1 MKRRQRMPVLFSTG
15 SRKHNFNQ
23 QWQRTFPWLIFKDF
37 FESTASYCR
46 WKTQICKSQMH
57 RLCRDVYIV
66 EKTKTPEQAAVRS
79 IRCSLTSGQLNVK
92 CNIAS
97 NYLHWI
103 NYYSSEAEN
112 RTLSSCQRRQWD
124 LKHRMKKCSRAA
136 IGEQNGTKPSGL
148 TTDNNPNPLTFQ
160 TQTVFIIKRSGCQHF
175 F

>member
-1 MKRRQRMPVLFSTG
+1 
-15 SRKHNFNQ
+15 
-23 QWQRTFPWLIFKDF
+23 
-37 FESTASYCR
+37 
-46 WKTQICKSQMH
+46 MH

-112 RTLSSCQRRQWD
+112 RTLSSCQRRQ
-124 LKHRMKKCSRAA
+124 
-136 IGEQNGTKPSGL
+136 
-148 TTDNNPNPLTFQ
+148 
-160 TQTVFIIKRSGCQHF
+160 
-175 F
+175 